1 MIYNEYETTYI
12 TRPELSEDVQTQ
24 LFEKLNE
31 IIERFEGQLFVRD
44 SWGRRKLAY
53 PIKKHNH
60 GYYVYLN
67 YAGPA
72 DLPKELE
79 RIIRLDDQIIRF
91 LTVKLDGN
99 IVVDDAR
106 EGAAVRNKSWVDRR
120 LAQNAERER
129 ERERRQPMG

>member
-12 TRPELSEDVQTQ
+12 TRPELSEDILTQ
-24 LFEKLNE
+24 IFEKLSE
-31 IIERFEGQLFVRD
+31 IVTRFEGEVFVHD

-60 GYYVYLN
+60 GNYIYLS

-79 RIIRLDDQIIRF
+79 RIIKLDDQIVRF
-91 LTVKLDGN
+91 LTVKLN
-99 IVVDDAR
+99 SNVVLDDAR
-106 EGAAVRNKSWVDRR
+106 GVAEARNKAWIERR
-120 LAQNAERER
+120 LAQNAERDR
-129 ERERRQPMG
+129 ERERRSPSN